1 MGSAT
6 TLQAQRIGSGAT
18 RAVDASR
25 AFVGGLIL
33 LAMAVGTAALVV
45 SGSPVLRIA
54 LAAALVLCLLA
65 LFDVSV
71 QYGLIA
77 TLAWTCAL
85 ALTRRMLILQIGWT
99 TNDALLLVAPI
110 VLAVLMLRIFA
121 FERRRLAVDRLSYA
135 VLTLIALTALAS
147 INPRNGSLAVG
158 LGGLLFMG
166 VPLCWFFVG
175 REYVDRA
182 VARAL
187 LTSII
192 VFATLIA
199 AYGFFQSMIH
209 LPVWDR
215 AWVEI
220 AGYGALFLEGSEPNT
235 FGTFSSTA
243 EYTLFIGIAIV
254 AVIAFA
260 VHGRPSMLVVLPL
273 LLPAIFLSSARASFI
288 FTLLAVMMMF
298 AIRFL
303 PPKVVPFALILSL
316 AALVGGSGAIMG
328 ALQQGASQTSN
339 ARVEYQ
345 LSGLGDPLNREQ
357 SSVTLHAEL
366 LYDGIRTG
374 MTDPIGRGSGVTNNA
389 VRRFGPGG
397 ENAAGFSNTEIDV
410 SNAFVSLGLIGGLVF
425 VLMTIIA
432 FSFAVKAYLIERDA
446 VTLAILG
453 VLIATFGNWLSGGHY
468 AATPVIWVLLGAL
481 AAIRMQQL
489 SSREPATQSRE
500 KTA

>member
-1 MGSAT
+1 MGSIAT
-6 TLQAQRIGSGAT
+6 LAGQRIGSDAT
-18 RAVDASR
+18 RAADASR
-25 AFVGGLIL
+25 AFVGGLFL
-33 LAMAVGTAALVV
+33 LAVAFGAAALVV
-45 SGSPVLRIA
+45 SGSPMLRIA

-65 LFDVSV
+65 LFDVSI

-99 TNDALLLVAPI
+99 TNDALLLVAPM
-110 VLAVLMLRIFA
+110 VLAVLMLRVFV
-121 FERRRLAVDRLSYA
+121 FERRRLAADRLSYA

-147 INPRNGSLAVG
+147 VNPRNGSLAVG

-175 REYVDRA
+175 REYVNRA
-182 VARAL
+182 TARAL
-187 LTSII
+187 LTAVVVLGS
-192 VFATLIA
+192 LIA
-199 AYGFFQSMIH
+199 AYGFFQSLVF
-209 LPVWDR
+209 LPSWDR
-215 AWVEI
+215 AWADI
-220 AGYGALFLEGSEPNT
+220 AGYGALYLEGDTPNT
-235 FGTFSSTA
+235 FGTFASTA
-243 EYTLFIGIAIV
+243 EYTLFIGLAIV

-260 VHGRPSMLVVLPL
+260 VHGRPAMVIVLPL

-345 LSGLGDPLNREQ
+345 LGGLGDPLNREQ

-374 MTDPIGRGSGVTNNA
+374 MADPVGRGSGVTNNSI
-389 VRRFGPGG
+389 RRFGPGG
-397 ENAAGFSNTEIDV
+397 ENAAGFSNTEIDI

-425 VLMTIIA
+425 FAMSIIA
-432 FSFAVKAYLIERDA
+432 FSFAVKAYLIERDV

-468 AATPVIWVLLGAL
+468 AVTPVIWILLGSL

-489 SSREPATQSRE
+489 SSPEPATESRA
-500 KTA
+500 TAA